1 MRALMH
7 AAAAVAAI
15 ATGLAMTAWPAEA
28 AEGGS
33 TARPPL
39 IGYVLAGQT
48 NKLDRLDPATDRM
61 LRPITLS
68 RAPDAMAIAPG
79 GRTAYVLTT
88 RSAVWAVNL
97 VTGTAA
103 RVQGVGPY
111 PYEVAF
117 SAGGASAYVLTRR
130 ALVEIDAA
138 TRQVVKR
145 LPVAWNADGQILQVA
160 PRGHAL
166 FLLNIGTGVVTEV
179 STVTNT
185 VLRKLRI
192 GFCHTAGVFSPDGRW
207 LYLPT
212 ISGVV
217 AVNTVSGTVSAPV
230 RVGNCGL
237 GSLLLAP
244 GGKAI
249 YAPGTGARNQTAVT
263 RIDVAAGQLTPAWAT
278 IVDPAGGA
286 VTMAYAPDGST
297 LYVSTP
303 LRKSVLPVSTATGAA
318 DPPIADH
325 LPTGSWGPAG
335 PAGTCSRPAAGR
347 WWP

>member
-1 MRALMH
+1 
-7 AAAAVAAI
+7 
-15 ATGLAMTAWPAEA
+15 
-28 AEGGS
+28 
-33 TARPPL
+33 
-39 IGYVLAGQT
+39 
-48 NKLDRLDPATDRM
+48 
-61 LRPITLS
+61 
-68 RAPDAMAIAPG
+68 
-79 GRTAYVLTT
+79 
-88 RSAVWAVNL
+88 
-97 VTGTAA
+97 
-103 RVQGVGPY
+103 
-111 PYEVAF
+111 
-117 SAGGASAYVLTRR
+117 
-130 ALVEIDAA
+130 VETDAA

-192 GFCHTAGVFSPDGRW
+192 GFCHTAGVFSADGRW

-217 AVNTVSGTVSAPV
+217 AVNTFSGTVSAPV